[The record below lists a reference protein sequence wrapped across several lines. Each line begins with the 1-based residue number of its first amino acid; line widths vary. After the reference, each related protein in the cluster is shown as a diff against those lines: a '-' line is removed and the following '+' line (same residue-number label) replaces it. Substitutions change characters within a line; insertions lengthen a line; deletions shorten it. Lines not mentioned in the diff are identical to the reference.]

1 VPRVPP
7 RWVGIARLI
16 AARTPASVPSVVRR
30 LLSAAFGCVLLA
42 VACGGGAQRLSASDY
57 RTQASTQCEQLKDA
71 SDELAKAQDPSA
83 TGATVTRYLQGA
95 ADGLR
100 ELVDGLD
107 SLEPPASLETD
118 ADELVGLLDEY
129 ATGLDELAGSVRG
142 DDTLQA
148 TFARNTELVRRL
160 NGAAA
165 QATSLV
171 TRLELS
177 GCVLS

>member
-1 VPRVPP
+1 
-7 RWVGIARLI
+7 
-16 AARTPASVPSVVRR
+16 VPSVVRR
-30 LLSAAFGCVLLA
+30 LFPAAFGCVLLA
-42 VACGGGAQRLSASDY
+42 VACGGDAQRLSATDY